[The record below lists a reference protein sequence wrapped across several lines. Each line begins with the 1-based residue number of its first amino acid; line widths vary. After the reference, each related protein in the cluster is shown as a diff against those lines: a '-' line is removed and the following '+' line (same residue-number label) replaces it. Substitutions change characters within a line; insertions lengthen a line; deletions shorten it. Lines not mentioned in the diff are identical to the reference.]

1 MHIVESTDFENE
13 GMNGWENF
21 SNSGSIVGSDPRRY
35 WQGNGSGQFP
45 CGIVKFFD
53 YGYLVA
59 GDPYRITIDFTV
71 TSNLGCFVLVET
83 EGVAGA
89 QRTTFIGSNSWSTH
103 SFDFSPRV
111 NSSNLRLQIT
121 IINFNAGGDTSF
133 SLDNIIIIKL

>member
-83 EGVAGA
+83 EGSQALKELLLLDRILGVLILLISA
-89 QRTTFIGSNSWSTH
+89 QE
-103 SFDFSPRV
+103 
-111 NSSNLRLQIT
+111 
-121 IINFNAGGDTSF
+121 
-133 SLDNIIIIKL
+133 